1 MATSIDYDMLG
12 DLITT
17 IATQI
22 ADATKRPRVANLR
35 SSKNSLGENVI
46 SWDLSDEGGN
56 ANTFIIIAT
65 FDGTTAPLGAI
76 PVVPNTV
83 NYKFADSVLNRY
95 VGKKTYRIVIERR
108 DGTCQIE
115 PVKTSATV
123 TMTMSPEYFR

>member
-1 MATSIDYDMLG
+1 MATSIDYDMLS

-17 IATQI
+17 VATQI
-22 ADATKRPRVANLR
+22 ADAAKRPRIINLR

-46 SWDLSDEGGN
+46 SWDLFDGGGN

-65 FDGTTAPLGAI
+65 YDGATAPLGAI
-76 PVVPNTV
+76 PAVPNTTS
-83 NYKFADSVLNRY
+83 YKFADSVLNRY

-115 PVKTSATV
+115 PAKVSSTV
-123 TMTMSPEYFR
+123 AMTTSPEYFR

>member
-1 MATSIDYDMLG
+1 MATAIDFDMVS

-17 IATQI
+17 IATQL
-22 ADATKRPRVANLR
+22 ADSAKRPRVANLR

-65 FDGTTAPLGAI
+65 YDGTTAPLGAI
-76 PVVPNTV
+76 PVIPNTTS
-83 NYKFADSVLNRY
+83 YKFADSVLNRY